1 MIANDSRHRL
11 GKRQQSGFDPVK
23 FLLVVSLFAASYA
36 SKTLSKVSLLIRE
49 FLVVVL
55 LLHLSVSQALSV
67 SAITSDGTL
76 GTTVDQGGTTYNI
89 TGGTR
94 NGGNLFHSLGLF
106 SVGVGDTANFLNN
119 TGLATTNIL
128 GPITTTNFGSANLFL
143 INPAGWIFGPT
154 ASLNVGGS
162 FHVSTA
168 DYLKFTDGAKFHA
181 DLSKQS
187 VLTSAP
193 VSAFGFLSQNPAKIS
208 VQESVLEV
216 ADGKTLSLVGG
227 DIDVSGGP
235 LGFFAASG
243 GQINLASV
251 ASPGEVPVNVQDLNM
266 STFNQ
271 LGQINLRDLAL
282 ADASGNGG
290 GTVVIRGRKLVV

>member
-36 SKTLSKVSLLIRE
+36 SKTLSKLSLLIRE

-76 GTTVDQGGTTYNI
+76 GTTVNQGGTTYNI

-94 NGGNLFHSLGLF
+94 NGGNLFHSFNLF
-106 SVGVGDTANFLNN
+106 SVGVGDTANFFND
-119 TGLATTNIL
+119 TGPGTMNIL
-128 GPITTTNFGSANLFL
+128 GRITGGQVSNILGTIKTTNFGSANLFL

-168 DYLKFTDGAKFHA
+168 DYLKFADEAKFHA
-181 DLSKQS
+181 DLAKQS

-193 VSAFGFLSQNPAKIS
+193 VSAFGFLSQNPAGIKIQGS
-208 VQESVLEV
+208 ALGVPAGQ
-216 ADGKTLSLVGG
+216 TLSLIGG
-227 DIDVSGGP
+227 DIN
-235 LGFFAASG
+235 
-243 GQINLASV
+243 I
-251 ASPGEVPVNVQDLNM
+251 
-266 STFNQ
+266 
-271 LGQINLRDLAL
+271 
-282 ADASGNGG
+282 
-290 GTVVIRGRKLVV
+290 

>member
-36 SKTLSKVSLLIRE
+36 SKTLSKLSLLSRE

-76 GTTVDQGGTTYNI
+76 GTTVNQGGTTYNI

-106 SVGVGDTANFLNN
+106 NVGTGDTANFLNN
-119 TGLATTNIL
+119 TNQATTNIL
-128 GPITTTNFGSANLFL
+128 GRVTGGQVSNILGTIKTTNFGSANLFL
-143 INPAGWIFGPT
+143 INPAGWVFGPT

-162 FHVSTA
+162 VHVSTA
-168 DYLKFTDGAKFHA
+168 DYLKFADGAKFYA
-181 DLSKQS
+181 DIGKQS
-187 VLTSAP
+187 V
-193 VSAFGFLSQNPAKIS
+193 
-208 VQESVLEV
+208 
-216 ADGKTLSLVGG
+216 
-227 DIDVSGGP
+227 
-235 LGFFAASG
+235 
-243 GQINLASV
+243 
-251 ASPGEVPVNVQDLNM
+251 
-266 STFNQ
+266 
-271 LGQINLRDLAL
+271 
-282 ADASGNGG
+282 
-290 GTVVIRGRKLVV
+290 